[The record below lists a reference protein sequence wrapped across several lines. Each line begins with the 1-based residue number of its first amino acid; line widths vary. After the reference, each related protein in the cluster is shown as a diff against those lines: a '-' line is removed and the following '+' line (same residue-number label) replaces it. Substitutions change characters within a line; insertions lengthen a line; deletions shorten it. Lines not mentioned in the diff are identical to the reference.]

1 MLCLLGFDQ
10 LNIFLLLFCTHIKK
24 VVTSVQNSHYGLE
37 KMIGILISFADF
49 CFKNDLCF
57 NQGHTHTR
65 AQGGLAPL
73 SCIIFL
79 FLIFFVNI

>member
-49 CFKNDLCF
+49 CLVLKMVC
-57 NQGHTHTR
+57 
-65 AQGGLAPL
+65 A
-73 SCIIFL
+73 
-79 FLIFFVNI
+79 LIKDTPTLGPKEALPPWVA